1 MPSRLAGGNSS
12 HPPSPSPPPESGSA
26 KMKSDPQRT
35 EWRVG
40 TGQGAQHHSVNGF
53 LLSHVQNVAT
63 RAAVHTW
70 SVFTWAVEVCDWRD
84 SANTMVHLQ
93 TYTYIYRPTNIDTH
107 TQTEK
112 QGLASFKVC
121 LELRLIKRFLWVFSV
136 VGENLILAICKSPL
150 KSYRQ
155 PSTNSLINK

>member
-1 MPSRLAGGNSS
+1 MAGWASWCHLDLQVAIVPITS
-12 HPPSPSPPPESGSA
+12 PHPSPPPESGSA

-84 SANTMVHLQ
+84 SANTMLHLQ
-93 TYTYIYRPTNIDTH
+93 TH
-107 TQTEK
+107 T
-112 QGLASFKVC
+112 
-121 LELRLIKRFLWVFSV
+121 
-136 VGENLILAICKSPL
+136 
-150 KSYRQ
+150 
-155 PSTNSLINK
+155 